1 MNKKKII
8 ISAVT
13 LLLSIVAIIFGINY
27 TNEDVNKISDG
38 VETVVNIIEEKT
50 VVEIPKLEQD
60 DEQILEVQETDIEN
74 QGFERQGEIA
84 YNGSDKT
91 PKIDVGEYKGLTYYS
106 QVDFKWKNY
115 KYSAINNKS
124 QTIGTSG
131 CGPTA
136 AAMIVSS
143 IRGTITPPEMGDYFV
158 KYGYRS
164 ANNGTYWS
172 AMKWTADVFNIDY
185 KETSNLDT
193 VVKLLNDNY
202 YVIAICDEGLFTYG
216 GHFIVLTG
224 VEGNHIKV
232 YDPYLYAGKFDVSSR
247 RGKAT
252 VKGNTV
258 YVTVDNFKKYANA
271 NMFYCYKNDNAE
283 KKENTSTTVIKKNSS
298 SVKNVDYKVK
308 VTAQSGLNIR
318 TGASTHY
325 KCVGGYTKGTTI
337 TITKESN
344 GWGKTDR
351 GWICLKY
358 TSKIQTN
365 QYKTMTVT
373 ARIGL
378 NIRSGR
384 GTNYLIKGAY
394 TYNTKIKVTDIQNG
408 WGKTDRGYVCIK
420 YLK

>member
-38 VETVVNIIEEKT
+38 VETIVNIIEEKT
-50 VVEIPKLEQD
+50 VVEIPKLEQE
-60 DEQILEVQETDIEN
+60 DEQILEVQEANIEK

-91 PKIDVGEYKGLTYYS
+91 PKIDVGEYKGLIYYS
-106 QVDFKWKNY
+106 QVDSRWKNY
-115 KYSAINNKS
+115 KYSAINNRS

-143 IRGTITPPEMGDYFV
+143 IKGTITPPEMGDLFV

-172 AMKWTADVFNIDY
+172 AMKWTADVFNIEY
-185 KETSNLDT
+185 KETRNLDT
-193 VVKLLNDNY
+193 AVKLLNDNY

-224 VEGNHIKV
+224 IENNTIKV

-271 NMFYCYKNDNAE
+271 NMFYCYKNDNID
-283 KKENTSTTVIKKNSS
+283 KKENASTTVVKENTS

-318 TGASTHY
+318 TGASTNY
-325 KCVGGYTKGTTI
+325 KCVGGYTKGTII
-337 TITKESN
+337 TITKQSN

-358 TSKIQTN
+358 TSRVQAS

-384 GTNYLIKGAY
+384 GTNYSIKGAY
-394 TYNTKIKVTDIQNG
+394 TYNTKIKVIDIKNG